1 MIQEAMAHN
10 KHISDYKFDG
20 EQTWAAFRNRAAGRD
35 VYLYGLG
42 NAAGYFIEKYSDKVK
57 LCGAIDSYIGLQG
70 FCLGDY
76 LPEAVETACER
87 ISIYD
92 AGILPSLD
100 PEKTIILITA
110 VNAYEE
116 IAREMASYRL
126 QCFVLLL
133 MEADARICFQDE
145 DARAYD
151 GKQIDGKQIGKHT
164 AKHNAK
170 HTAKCT
176 GEQPDL
182 QEQRNAYTDKCCSLP
197 IAENKIVCM
206 IGRYGGHARY
216 ITKELIRQSDIGER
230 NANKAGSGKAGDRE
244 ADSNHR
250 VDLDIVWLVEDLRM
264 KVPEGVRPVLIGN
277 WKKYIYEMETAGIWV
292 FDILVPAFIRK
303 REGQIYIQTKH
314 WPSITLKK
322 FFLDDPSTTDTEYAR
337 QLVRQNG
344 KIADYFLVGSDFDLQ
359 TCKSGFACEGAFV
372 FVGSPRT
379 DALFA
384 KGNGCNIDNENRT
397 NSVNRNKVYARYH
410 IAADIHT
417 LLYAPT
423 FRFDQ
428 EKKQKRTVQG
438 LDFTKLLKQLE
449 RRFGGQWKILFRG
462 HPSLLHLKNRE
473 DRAHNVSVIDV
484 SGYEDSQEL
493 VAACDILISDY
504 SSILFEAAFVGKA
517 ALLFAPDREAYL
529 EKERTFY
536 IDYDALPFPAA
547 QTNEE
552 LAAAIER
559 FDEGAC
565 RKKTALFLEQY
576 GVHED
581 GHASERA
588 AAFLLSR
595 LERRHRISVI
605 IPFYNTA
612 AYLPRCIESVLNQS
626 CRDLEIILVDDGST
640 DDSLQICEA
649 YAKKDPRIVLIS
661 QENRGNTAAR
671 KAGVKACRGE
681 YVMFVD
687 SDDWIGTDLAA
698 LLYEQAQKHR
708 ADLVVSNVLKI
719 RAGGR
724 EEERRNLIAP
734 GVYTNP
740 GDAVKKL
747 FFDYEDCRYGILPYL
762 FAKLY
767 RRELA
772 VRSMEKIDDR
782 IQYDEDRAL
791 VWTCLMQDITA
802 VFVDSR
808 AYYYCQRAEGLVRA
822 RDELYLAKINYFY
835 CYMRR
840 LFAQEDGILRKQLER
855 YVAWNVQIAFQWKLG
870 MGEGVLPKAQGNGG
884 ESRPDD
890 HRKSPDSRK
899 RPVSGSEM
907 NAAGVPDPAG
917 HNVKVSVIIPSLN
930 AAGQIRECLDSV
942 RRQTLPEL
950 EILCVDA
957 GSTDGT
963 AAILEE
969 YAALDNRIRYLQSE
983 RKSYGFQMNAG
994 IEAAG
999 GEYIGIVE
1007 PDDYVAED
1015 MFEKLYD
1022 AAHGNRLD
1030 YVKSNFY
1037 KFVDYRGRRHYRK
1050 WERSYWG
1057 QSGDIFGRV
1066 ILLKE
1071 TPRALVYG
1079 DHGNIWSGIYR
1090 REFVL
1095 ERKIRFHETPGAS
1108 YQDTGFAL
1116 LCSLE
1121 AERVMFVEDCFYRYR
1136 QGGTGASVR
1145 SQDKHSVIIA
1155 EYAWIWEQMKS
1166 RGLTDEVCRSFYMVM
1181 KFHSYL
1187 WNYNRLR
1194 PEGRRRFLA
1203 GLVQDEMLEFRE
1215 EVLAFRIPEKDRM
1228 LRLWRGNQTQEDI
1241 FNEAEERRRND
1252 TEAFL
1257 QLVEKASQI
1266 VVVCAGARGRALLK
1280 LCGKLGTGN
1289 IRAICDN
1296 APAVQRQTV
1305 EGMAVLS
1312 VERAVR
1318 QYPKACYMIANQC
1331 HAEELSAQL
1340 VGAGISAE
1348 QISVYGEGIYGE
1360 EAVMKF
1366 LFS

>member
-20 EQTWAAFRNRAAGRD
+20 EQTWAAFRNKAAGRD

-42 NAAGYFIEKYSDKVK
+42 NAAGYFIEKYGDKVK

-87 ISIYD
+87 IPIYD
-92 AGILPSLD
+92 AGILPALD

-133 MEADARICFQDE
+133 MEADAEICFQNG

-151 GKQIDGKQIGKHT
+151 GKQIG
-164 AKHNAK
+164 KHNAK

-182 QEQRNAYTDKCCSLP
+182 QEQRRAYADKCCSLP

-216 ITKELIRQSDIGER
+216 ITKELIRQSGIGER

-244 ADSNHR
+244 GDSNRR
-250 VDLDIVWLVEDLRM
+250 VDPDIVWLVEDLRM
-264 KVPEGVRPVLIGN
+264 KVPEGVRSILIGN

-322 FFLDDPSTTDTEYAR
+322 FFLDDPSTTDTEHAR

-344 KIADYFLVGSDFDLQ
+344 KIADYFFVGSDFDLQ

-379 DALFA
+379 DALFD
-384 KGNGCNIDNENRT
+384 KGNGC

-410 IAADIHT
+410 IAADTHT

-536 IDYDALPFPAA
+536 IDYDALPFPVA

-649 YAKKDPRIVLIS
+649 YAKKDSRIVLIS

-671 KAGVKACRGE
+671 KAGIKACRGE
-681 YVMFVD
+681 YIMFVD

-840 LFAQEDGILRKQLER
+840 KT
-855 YVAWNVQIAFQWKLG
+855 
-870 MGEGVLPKAQGNGG
+870 
-884 ESRPDD
+884 
-890 HRKSPDSRK
+890 
-899 RPVSGSEM
+899 GS
-907 NAAGVPDPAG
+907 
-917 HNVKVSVIIPSLN
+917 
-930 AAGQIRECLDSV
+930 
-942 RRQTLPEL
+942 
-950 EILCVDA
+950 
-957 GSTDGT
+957 
-963 AAILEE
+963 
-969 YAALDNRIRYLQSE
+969 
-983 RKSYGFQMNAG
+983 
-994 IEAAG
+994 
-999 GEYIGIVE
+999 
-1007 PDDYVAED
+1007 
-1015 MFEKLYD
+1015 
-1022 AAHGNRLD
+1022 
-1030 YVKSNFY
+1030 
-1037 KFVDYRGRRHYRK
+1037 
-1050 WERSYWG
+1050 
-1057 QSGDIFGRV
+1057 
-1066 ILLKE
+1066 
-1071 TPRALVYG
+1071 
-1079 DHGNIWSGIYR
+1079 
-1090 REFVL
+1090 
-1095 ERKIRFHETPGAS
+1095 
-1108 YQDTGFAL
+1108 
-1116 LCSLE
+1116 
-1121 AERVMFVEDCFYRYR
+1121 
-1136 QGGTGASVR
+1136 
-1145 SQDKHSVIIA
+1145 
-1155 EYAWIWEQMKS
+1155 
-1166 RGLTDEVCRSFYMVM
+1166 
-1181 KFHSYL
+1181 
-1187 WNYNRLR
+1187 
-1194 PEGRRRFLA
+1194 
-1203 GLVQDEMLEFRE
+1203 
-1215 EVLAFRIPEKDRM
+1215 
-1228 LRLWRGNQTQEDI
+1228 
-1241 FNEAEERRRND
+1241 
-1252 TEAFL
+1252 
-1257 QLVEKASQI
+1257 
-1266 VVVCAGARGRALLK
+1266 
-1280 LCGKLGTGN
+1280 
-1289 IRAICDN
+1289 
-1296 APAVQRQTV
+1296 
-1305 EGMAVLS
+1305 
-1312 VERAVR
+1312 
-1318 QYPKACYMIANQC
+1318 
-1331 HAEELSAQL
+1331 
-1340 VGAGISAE
+1340 
-1348 QISVYGEGIYGE
+1348 
-1360 EAVMKF
+1360 
-1366 LFS
+1366 